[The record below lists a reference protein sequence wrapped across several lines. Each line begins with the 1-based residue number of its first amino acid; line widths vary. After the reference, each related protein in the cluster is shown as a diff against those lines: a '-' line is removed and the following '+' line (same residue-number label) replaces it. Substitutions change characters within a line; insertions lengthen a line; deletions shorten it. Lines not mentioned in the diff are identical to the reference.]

1 MASAVTPEARA
12 PAWVRLLLA
21 LTIAVPLVLIAVMMA
36 QDGWLSDT
44 HGAFL
49 HRVRFALDRGRL
61 ELLGFEYPPLP
72 FFLLAPWP
80 STLAATLLGGLA
92 VAGLAWVVIG
102 ECTDRR
108 SILPLVLLTAVLWNP
123 IGAQLVVSDFNEAV
137 GLLALYIGWHQYRRW
152 WATRQTVYG
161 LYTGLWLG
169 LAFYTSPLG
178 LALALLAGAIL
189 PVLFPRLQIPPF
201 ASQFVLL
208 AFPGVAATATWAYL
222 SYVFVG
228 RVALPFTPWA
238 PDAPGLLTILT
249 WTVPYLLVALLALS
263 RRSVTTAGVFLPLV
277 LLVAADGIGWHFS
290 LAFAVGLLTLVAIVA
305 LPRDLSRPTRALVG
319 AVALTQLVA
328 AWVFIPWPT
337 LAPRDHAARAVADA
351 LASAPP
357 RTILLDDRAAEPLL
371 KWSTSVGGYLTT
383 RDTGFDLAVSNPE
396 RYVRYVLA
404 TTTPDGLTL
413 DADRRPPAGF
423 VLEWRWAGYALWRH
437 PDAPALPVRFDALPD
452 PAILERTP

>member
-1 MASAVTPEARA
+1 
-12 PAWVRLLLA
+12 
-21 LTIAVPLVLIAVMMA
+21 
-36 QDGWLSDT
+36 
-44 HGAFL
+44 
-49 HRVRFALDRGRL
+49 VRFALDRGRL

-80 STLAATLLGGLA
+80 STLATLLLGGIA
-92 VAGLAWVVIG
+92 VTGLAWVVIG

-137 GLLALYIGWHQYRRW
+137 GLLALYIGWQQYRRW
-152 WATRQTVYG
+152 WSTRQTVYG

-189 PVLFPRLQIPPF
+189 PVIFPRLQIPPF

-238 PDAPGLLTILT
+238 TDAPGLLTILT

-263 RRSVTTAGVFLPLV
+263 RRSVTTAGVFLPLLL
-277 LLVAADGIGWHFS
+277 LLVADWIGWAFS
-290 LAFAVGLLTLVAIVA
+290 LAFAVALLTLVAIVA

-319 AVALTQLVA
+319 LVALAQMVA
-328 AWVFIPWPT
+328 AWVVMPWPA
-337 LAPRDHAARAVADA
+337 LAPRDHAARAVASA

-357 RTILLDDRAAEPLL
+357 RSILLDDRVAEPLL
-371 KWSTSVGGYLTT
+371 KWSPSVANYLTT
-383 RDTGFDLAVSNPE
+383 RDTGFDLAVADPQ

-404 TTTPDGLTL
+404 TMTTDGLTL
-413 DADRRPPAGF
+413 DADRRPPADF

-437 PDAPALPVRFDALPD
+437 PDAPSLPVRFDALPD
-452 PAILERTP
+452 PSVLEPTR

>member
-1 MASAVTPEARA
+1 MGSAVTPEARA
-12 PAWVRLLLA
+12 PRWVRLVLA
-21 LTIAVPLVLIAVMMA
+21 LTIAIPLVLIAIAMA
-36 QDGWLSDT
+36 QEGWLSDT

-80 STLAATLLGGLA
+80 TTYATILLGGLA

-108 SILPLVLLTAVLWNP
+108 SILPLVLLTAALWNP

-137 GLLALYIGWHQYRRW
+137 GLLALYIGWQQYRRW
-152 WATRQTVYG
+152 WSTRQTVYG

-238 PDAPGLLTILT
+238 PDAPGLVTILT

-263 RRSVTTAGVFLPLV
+263 RRSVTTAGVLLPLA
-277 LLVAADGIGWHFS
+277 LLMVADRIGWHFS

-319 AVALTQLVA
+319 VVALGQLIA
-328 AWVFIPWPT
+328 AWIVVPWPALT
-337 LAPRDHAARAVADA
+337 PKDHAAYAVATA
-351 LASAPP
+351 LATAP
-357 RTILLDDRAAEPLL
+357 RASILLDDRAAESLL
-371 KWSTSVGGYLTT
+371 KWSPSVAGYLTT
-383 RDTGFDLAVSNPE
+383 RDTGFDLALANPR

-404 TTTPDGLTL
+404 TTTPNGLSL
-413 DADRRPPAGF
+413 DADRRPPPGF
-423 VLEWRWAGYALWRH
+423 IPEWRWAGYALWRH
-437 PDAPALPVRFDALPD
+437 PDAPPLPVRFDALPD
-452 PAILERTP
+452 PSSLERTP